1 MKENNLYPVHYN
13 GKKYFEK
20 DCDEMFLCFYHTIH
34 ALNGEGG
41 VYMSEDVWIYPD
53 GSMSEY

>member
-1 MKENNLYPVHYN
+1 
-13 GKKYFEK
+13 
-20 DCDEMFLCFYHTIH
+20 MFLCFYHTIH